1 MGGYSR
7 HAIPAS
13 LHLSRSHL
21 CLSSGFHRCSLIT
34 STLIWR
40 YPPPPRPARTA
51 RPPTTCQG
59 IFISSVYQARLG
71 GGILFRSKD
80 KAGSDLFVRVAPVKL
95 TFAGIVA
102 PVTRL
107 MDSRGFVG
115 TRLAVFWENC
125 PRDICDLLITMSG
138 KITCICK
145 VAFVV
150 VSPPPSLCSQR
161 LSLSVS
167 PSSLYPLPLHSSIM
181 ETLESFTSLLSIMSF
196 KLFPYFLFLTSLLF
210 FPPLLSL

>member
-1 MGGYSR
+1 MFSDYFYLDL
-7 HAIPAS
+7 AISPTAA
-13 LHLSRSHL
+13 
-21 CLSSGFHRCSLIT
+21 
-34 STLIWR
+34 
-40 YPPPPRPARTA
+40 PRTA

-125 PRDICDLLITMSG
+125 PRGICDLLITMSG

-150 VSPPPSLCSQR
+150 VSPPRFTFGSLCSQR